1 MVAPEPPAIRRS
13 VSQLTSYAQCGE
25 AYRLQKVAKAP
36 SRPACWFHQGS
47 AAHGV
52 IESYENSGRQLTAD
66 EAVSGFNEL
75 YDTLVAADLE
85 RWPDWDAWMTG
96 GRKKGEQDMEDRK
109 VLGAYQV
116 EQYIAYA
123 LEHAADWRVVASE
136 VEFVIELGN
145 VDVLGYID
153 QIRQHIDGS
162 IEVAD
167 LKGGSTIPGSAFQL
181 GVYGLAAEEYMG
193 VAPTKASF
201 IKLAR
206 MKSGNT
212 KERPTTELSH
222 DLTPWTRELITR
234 MFNDFDKAERQGLY
248 LPNPQDGCERTC
260 GVAQYCSVPGK
271 GFGEHA
277 ALFSEIRT
285 RQSAPINTE
294 AA

>member
-1 MVAPEPPAIRRS
+1 MVESPPPPIRRS
-13 VSQLTSYAQCGE
+13 VSQLTSFAQCGE
-25 AYRLQKVAKAP
+25 SYRLQKVAKAP
-36 SRPACWFHQGS
+36 QRPAAWFAMGR
-47 AAHGV
+47 AAHKA
-52 IESYENSGRQLTAD
+52 IEDYENEERRHTQAELVD
-66 EAVSGFNEL
+66 VFNVA
-75 YDTLVAADLE
+75 YDAEIAADFAK
-85 RWPDWDAWMTG
+85 WPDWDSWMTG
-96 GRKKGEQDMEDRK
+96 GRKGGEQDMEDRK

-116 EQYIAYA
+116 QQYIAYA

-136 VEFVIELGN
+136 VEFVIQLGN

-153 QIRQHIDGS
+153 QIRQHLDGQ

-222 DLTPWTRELITR
+222 DLTPWTRELITQ
-234 MFNDFDKAERQGLY
+234 MFSDFDKAERQGLY

-277 ALFSEIRT
+277 AQFATIRT

>member
-1 MVAPEPPAIRRS
+1 MVAPEPKPIRRS
-13 VSQLTSYAQCGE
+13 VSQLTSYASCSE

-36 SRPACWFHQGS
+36 SRPAAWFTMGT
-47 AAHGV
+47 AAHHA
-52 IESYENSGRQLTAD
+52 IESWEKSGRELTDTQVAELFDSAYDEGINEQL
-66 EAVSGFNEL
+66 L
-75 YDTLVAADLE
+75 K
-85 RWPDWDAWMTG
+85 WPEWDSWMTG
-96 GRKKGEQDMEDRK
+96 GRKKGEQDAEDRK

-123 LEHAADWRVVASE
+123 LENAAAWRVVASE
-136 VEFVIELGN
+136 VEFNIELGP
-145 VDVLGYID
+145 VDVIGYID
-153 QIRQHIDGS
+153 QIRQHLDGQ

-181 GVYGLAAEEYMG
+181 GVYALAAEEYMG
-193 VAPTKASF
+193 VKPTKASF

-222 DLTPWTRELITR
+222 DLEPWTRELITQ
-234 MFNDFDKAERQGLY
+234 MFTDFDKAERQGLY

-260 GVAQYCSVPGK
+260 GVAQFCTVPGK

-277 ALFSEIRT
+277 AQFSTIRS
-285 RQSAPINTE
+285 RE
-294 AA
+294 AAAQQKEAA